1 VTYYEIC
8 MGDRTVEQ
16 VEGADAYQQ
25 EGQMTTFFATRRGV
39 VDSWATRV
47 ASYRTAEIVSV
58 RRRDERRDQTGG
70 PNLSSHMGSNTSGS
84 ATTTISGARSSAKAS
99 RRASHCEP

>member
-1 VTYYEIC
+1 MADYEVR

-16 VEGADAYQQ
+16 IAGADAYQQ

-47 ASYRTAEIVSV
+47 ASYRTAEILSV
-58 RRRDERRDQTGG
+58 RRLASEGQAAGTNR
-70 PNLSSHMGSNTSGS
+70 SSHMGSNTSAGR
-84 ATTTISGARSSAKAS
+84 ATTTISGVRTVPSAV
-99 RRASHCEP
+99 RIASHCES

>member
-1 VTYYEIC
+1 MTYYEIR

-16 VEGADAYQQ
+16 VDGADAYQQ

-47 ASYRTAEIVSV
+47 ASYRTSEIVSV
-58 RRRDERRDQTGG
+58 RRLEPSDQAAG
-70 PNLSSHMGSNTSGS
+70 PNRSSHIGSNTSGS
-84 ATTTISGARSSAKAS
+84 ATTAISGARTLAKAS
-99 RRASHCEP
+99 RRASHCES